1 MFKHLPHFAG
11 LIPDSIDL
19 SDYMEPEQSHAVRPA
34 HYFADKA
41 IDILAGRNAAK
52 GLPLPWSKAAD
63 KFAFRPGELT
73 IWTGYK
79 GHGKSML
86 LSLILLYVMGKGER
100 VFILSPEFRP
110 EGILARKI
118 RQAATNAHPPEA
130 FARRFLEW
138 AGNGRLWLFDNQGS
152 LTPDSVTGV
161 IRYAVDQ
168 HAVTHVLVDSLMKC
182 GIAPDDYSRQKKL
195 VDDLQTIAHQ
205 TGAHLHLVAHAR
217 KGESD
222 DKPARLHDVKGTSEL
237 CDMAENVLSVWKNKR
252 KLDAQSNGNTKHD
265 DEPDALLTVD
275 SQRNGDGWTGSIRLW
290 FHPASFQFLGE
301 ANHSPMP
308 WHDAGGDNDE
318 VEF

>member
-1 MFKHLPHFAG
+1 MSERGMPFSG

-19 SDYMEPEQSHAVRPA
+19 SQYLEPEQSTAVRPA
-34 HYFADKA
+34 HHFADKA
-41 IDILAGRNAAK
+41 IDILSGRKEAK
-52 GLPLPWSKAAD
+52 GLPLPWSKTAGL
-63 KFAFRPGELT
+63 FAFRPAELT
-73 IWTGYK
+73 VWTGFK

-86 LSLILLYVMGKGER
+86 ISQVLLHAMTSGER

-118 RQAATNAHPPEA
+118 RQAATNPHPPES
-130 FARRFLEW
+130 FARRFLAW
-138 AGNGRLWLFDNQGS
+138 AGGGRLWLFDHQGS
-152 LTPDSVTGV
+152 LTPDTVTGV

-182 GIAPDDYSRQKKL
+182 GIAPDDYGRQKRF
-195 VDDLQTIAHQ
+195 VDELQGIAHQ

-222 DKPARLHDVKGTSEL
+222 DKPPRLHDVKGTSEL
-237 CDMAENVLSVWKNKR
+237 CDLAENVLSVWKNKR
-252 KLDAQSNGNTKHD
+252 KLDAQSNGITKHD
-265 DEPDALLTVD
+265 GEPDALLTVD

-290 FHPASFQFLGE
+290 FHPPSFQFLGDPI
-301 ANHSPMP
+301 HHPVP
-308 WHDAGGDNDE
+308 WHDIGSDDDP

>member
-1 MFKHLPHFAG
+1 MSEHFPTFAG

-19 SDYMEPEQSHAVRPA
+19 SDYLEPEQSQAVRPA
-34 HYFADKA
+34 HYFTDRA
-41 IDILAGRNAAK
+41 IDILAGRNAAG

-63 KFAFRPGELT
+63 KFAFRSGELT
-73 IWTGYK
+73 VWTGYK
-79 GHGKSML
+79 AHGKSML
-86 LSLILLYVMGKGER
+86 LSQVLLHAMTRGER

-118 RQAATNAHPPEA
+118 RQAATNPRPPEA
-130 FARRFLEW
+130 FARRFLDW
-138 AGNGRLWLFDNQGS
+138 AGNGRLWLFDHQGS
-152 LTPDSVTGV
+152 LTPDTVTGV
-161 IRYAVDQ
+161 IRYAIDQ

-182 GIAPDDYSRQKKL
+182 GIAPDDYNRQKKL

-205 TGAHLHLVAHAR
+205 TGVHLHLVAHAR

-265 DEPDALLTVD
+265 DEPDALLTID

-301 ANHSPMP
+301 AHHHPQP
-308 WHDAGGDNDE
+308 WHDAGSDDDP